1 MDKKIDLPTLKA
13 VLQDHLEDEQQARIL
28 KEIASILAEE
38 EKEKE
43 KKEKLPPIP
52 KKPVV
57 IITGGP
63 EEIMKNPKILSELAG
78 FITEI
83 AEEDRALD
91 IKYKLLDAKRDYDS
105 SRKAKKSPAQSFGE
119 LFEVAP
125 TKIFKNNGILK
136 KPKGPL
142 EFIFTNNK

>member
-13 VLQDHLEDEQQARIL
+13 VLQDHLEDDKQAQIL
-28 KEIASILAEE
+28 KEIAKILAQEE
-38 EKEKE
+38 EG

-52 KKPVV
+52 KKAVV

-63 EEIMKNPKILSELAG
+63 KEIMDNPKLLSDLAG

-83 AEEDRALD
+83 PEEDRTAD
-91 IKYKLLDAKRDYDS
+91 IKYKLLDCKKDYDT
-105 SRKAKKSPAQSFGE
+105 SRKAKKSPAHSFGE
-119 LFEVAP
+119 LFEVAA
-125 TKIFKNNGILK
+125 TRIFKNNGILK

>member
-1 MDKKIDLPTLKA
+1 MEKKIDISTLKS
-13 VLQDHLEDEQQARIL
+13 VLQDHLEDSQQAEIL
-28 KEIASILAEE
+28 REIANILAQEE
-38 EKEKE
+38 EQ

-52 KKPVV
+52 KKSII

-63 EEIMKNPKILSELAG
+63 DEIVKNPKLLEDLAG

-83 AEEDRALD
+83 PEEDHTKDL
-91 IKYKLLDAKRDYDS
+91 KYKLMEAKRDYQS
-105 SRKAKKSPAQSFGE
+105 SKKARKAPAESLGE
-119 LFEVAP
+119 LFELAP

-142 EFIFTNNK
+142 EFIFVANR

>member
-1 MDKKIDLPTLKA
+1 VDKKIDLPTLKA
-13 VLQDHLEDEQQARIL
+13 VLQDHLEDSQQARIL
-28 KEIASILAEE
+28 EEIASILAQEE
-38 EKEKE
+38 ET
-43 KKEKLPPIP
+43 KKEKLPPVP

-63 EEIMKNPKILSELAG
+63 EELTSNPKLLEDLAG

-83 AEEDRALD
+83 PEEDRAKDL
-91 IKYKLLDAKRDYDS
+91 KYKIMDCKKEYDV
-105 SRKAKKSPAQSFGE
+105 SRKAKKNPAYSFGD

-125 TKIFKNNGILK
+125 TRIFKNNGLLK

-142 EFIFTNNK
+142 EFIFTGNK